1 MSKHDVLEPITYT
14 SLSSITSLEKD
25 VLQLKE
31 CMDIMQETVQL
42 QQYSLDSIEEAIHAS
57 KEEVKPAC
65 QEIVVADTYQTGYH
79 YTMAAVGSA
88 VIGVVTLLL
97 LL

>member
-1 MSKHDVLEPITYT
+1 MDPRLKQIEEETRLLKDTMDTFHDIVLHQAPA
-14 SLSSITSLEKD
+14 LN
-25 VLQLKE
+25 
-31 CMDIMQETVQL
+31 
-42 QQYSLDSIEEAIHAS
+42 SIEDMIVAS
-57 KEEVKPAC
+57 KQDAKQAN
-65 QEIVVADTYQTGYH
+65 QEIVVADTYQTGYR